1 MANLIEIIKKAAVDA
16 VQASRP
22 VNVVYGVVTSAD
34 PLKIQID
41 QKITLEEPF
50 LVLTRNVTD
59 YELEVTLDHFT
70 ESDADLNTTHTHPD
84 VVASSFDST
93 HRHAITGKK
102 TITVHNGL
110 KLNDKVVMMMSQG
123 GQSYTVLD
131 KVVTT

>member
-41 QKITLEEPF
+41 QKITLDEPF

-59 YELEVTLDHFT
+59 YQVEVSMDHMT
-70 ESDADLNTTHTHPD
+70 EVSGVDPHQ
-84 VVASSFDST
+84 
-93 HRHAITGKK
+93 HAITGKK
-102 TITVHNGL
+102 TVTMHNAL
-110 KLNDKVVMMMSQG
+110 KLGDKVVMMMSQG
-123 GQSYTVLD
+123 GQSYVVLD